1 LIGDKADGNSIS
13 KKHKL
18 RSSPLEVDQI
28 MEKQEKKYGRRWV
41 KKRHV
46 GTLLVLLVVLGG
58 LCMWYRSKALVETD
72 DAFVESHV
80 HVISP
85 RVAGHVLRVLVK
97 DNQRVGK
104 GDLLVELDPA
114 EYQAQVDRA
123 AAVLAL
129 AENETSGDHAA
140 VDQARAGVGQ
150 VRAVLE
156 QAELDLQRGEALLAR
171 EVMPKEQVDRLRTA
185 VRVASARLQESREA
199 LKRARAVI
207 GQSARGG
214 EARIAQRR
222 AELAAARLD
231 LNYTRII
238 APADGYVTR
247 KNVELGNNVRAGQ
260 PLLALVEL
268 EQPWIVANFKEG
280 QLAHVQS
287 GQKVEF
293 TVDAFPG
300 RSFSGRVDS
309 IMAGTGAA
317 FSLLPPENAT
327 GNYVKVVQRIPVKIA
342 IERESDPQHLLRV
355 GMSVV
360 PTIHTGLRL
369 GEALAGLNPFAD

>member
-1 LIGDKADGNSIS
+1 
-13 KKHKL
+13 
-18 RSSPLEVDQI
+18 
-28 MEKQEKKYGRRWV
+28 METQEKRYRRRWR
-41 KKRHV
+41 KKRHI
-46 GTLLVLLVVLGG
+46 GTLLVLLLVAWGG
-58 LCMWYRSKALVETD
+58 LWLWYRSKALVETD

-97 DNQRVGK
+97 DNQRVAK
-104 GDLLVELDPA
+104 GELLVELDPA
-114 EYQAQVDRA
+114 EYQAQVNRA

-129 AENETSGDHAA
+129 AENQTSGDHAA

-150 VRAVLE
+150 ARAVLE

-185 VRVASARLQESREA
+185 VRVARARLQESLEA

-207 GQSARGG
+207 GQSVRGG

-222 AELAAARLD
+222 AELAAAQLA
-231 LNYTRII
+231 LSYTRVV

-247 KNVELGNNVRAGQ
+247 KNVESGNNVRAGQ

-280 QLAHVQS
+280 QLAHVRP

-293 TVDAFPG
+293 AVDAFPG

-342 IERESDPQHLLRV
+342 IDLESDPQHLLRV

-360 PTIHTGLRL
+360 PTIHTGLGL
-369 GEALAGLNPFAD
+369 GEALAGIIPFSGK

>member
-342 IERESDPQHLLRV
+342 IDRESDPQHLLRV

>member
-1 LIGDKADGNSIS
+1 
-13 KKHKL
+13 
-18 RSSPLEVDQI
+18 

-46 GTLLVLLVVLGG
+46 GTLLVLLLVLGG

-342 IERESDPQHLLRV
+342 IDRESDPQHLLRV